1 MNSILFLI
9 SAFVFSACLTMVI
22 IPKII
27 LISYKKNLFDAVDER
42 KVHTGVVPRLGG
54 VAFTPSLVMSMT
66 LVFGLHVLLNG
77 KSGLSIG
84 QAAHLS
90 LGLCALMLLYV
101 EGISDDL
108 IGVGYKAKFFCQLL
122 AASMIVVSG
131 VWIND
136 FYGFLGGYEVAWYVG
151 MPFTVV
157 LLVFIINAIN
167 LIDGIDGLASG
178 LSIVALFFLGVLL
191 YSKGDVVPAIVSF
204 SMLGTLLPFF
214 AFNVFGKVENH
225 KKIFMGDCGSQTVG
239 LVLGMLAVRYSMSD
253 VTYSSD
259 LPNVLVLAFSA
270 IMIPSLDVIRVMIGR
285 IRRGNNPFLPDKT
298 HIHHKFLALGMS
310 HRTAMSTILML
321 DAFFMLLNLGLVNI
335 FDINIVFL
343 IDVVLWIVMHMWL
356 SNIIKLREQRLS
368 E

>member
-9 SAFVFSACLTMVI
+9 SAFAFSACLTAVI

-27 LISYKKNLFDAVDER
+27 LISYRKNLFDAVDER

-66 LVFGLHVLLNG
+66 LVFGIHVLLNG
-77 KSGLSIG
+77 KSGLTMG
-84 QAAHLS
+84 QAAQLS
-90 LGLCALMLLYV
+90 LSLCALMLLYI
-101 EGISDDL
+101 EGVSDDL
-108 IGVGYKAKFFCQLL
+108 IGVGYKAKFVCQLL
-122 AASMIVVSG
+122 AASMIVISG
-131 VWIND
+131 IWIND
-136 FYGFLGGYEVAWYVG
+136 FNGFLGVHELAWYIG

-191 YSKGDVVPAIVSF
+191 YSKGDVIPSIISF

-214 AFNVFGKVENH
+214 AFNVFGKVEKQ

-253 VTYSSD
+253 EAFSTD
-259 LPNVLVLAFSA
+259 MPNVLVLAFSA
-270 IMIPSLDVIRVMIGR
+270 IMIPSLDVIRVTIGR
-285 IRRGNNPFLPDKT
+285 IRRGYNPFLPDKT

-310 HRTAMSTILML
+310 HRTAMVTMLML
-321 DAFFMLLNLGLVNI
+321 DAFFMLLNLGLVNV
-335 FDINIVFL
+335 FDINIVL
-343 IDVVLWIVMHMWL
+343 VIDIVLWIAMHMWM
-356 SNIIKLREQRLS
+356 SKIIKVRTQRMS

>member
-9 SAFVFSACLTMVI
+9 LAFAFSICLTAVI

-66 LVFGLHVLLNG
+66 LVFGIHVLLNG
-77 KSGLSIG
+77 KSGFTME
-84 QAAHLS
+84 QAAQLS
-90 LGLCALMLLYV
+90 LSLCALMLLYI

-108 IGVGYKAKFFCQLL
+108 IGVGYKAKFACQL
-122 AASMIVVSG
+122 AAAAMIVISG
-131 VWIND
+131 IWINN
-136 FYGFLGGYEVAWYVG
+136 FNGFLGVHELAWYVG
-151 MPFTVV
+151 MPFTIV

-178 LSIVALFFLGVLL
+178 LSIVALFFLGALL
-191 YSKGDVVPAIVSF
+191 YSKGDVIPSIIAF
-204 SMLGTLLPFF
+204 AMLGTLLPFF
-214 AFNVFGKVENH
+214 AFNVFGKVEN
-225 KKIFMGDCGSQTVG
+225 KRKIFMGDCGSQTVG
-239 LVLGMLAVRYSMSD
+239 LVLGMLAVRYSMNNETF
-253 VTYSSD
+253 VSD
-259 LPNVLVLAFSA
+259 LPNILVLAFSA

-285 IRRGNNPFLPDKT
+285 IRRGYNPFLPDKT

-310 HRTAMSTILML
+310 HRTAMVTILML

-335 FDINIVFL
+335 MDINL
-343 IDVVLWIVMHMWL
+343 ILLMDIVLWIGMHMWI
-356 SNIIKLREQRLS
+356 SKIIKIKEQKNS
-368 E
+368 